1 MAKAKKTF
9 IFYND
14 WKDYVDEMNPEEAW
28 IFLKAILSYQNWDPP
43 QIEWG
48 LKFIRWRIKKQLDE
62 DNQKREEE
70 IEKRRIAGKNW
81 GLARAR
87 NLKQNEA
94 SASNSKQVLKKDEKS
109 KQIQA
114 ENDNEND
121 NDNDNE
127 DIKGEK
133 KEKYKDFVFL
143 SPSEFQTLKE
153 LLGEWNLENYIED
166 LNNYL
171 GQKWKKYKSHYYT
184 IRNWRKRDNETK
196 KPPQKNENY
205 SAENW
210 DLST

>member
-14 WKDYVDEMNPEEAW
+14 RKDYVDQMTPEEAW
-28 IFLKAILSYQNWDPP
+28 NFLKAILSYQNWDPP
-43 QIEWG
+43 LIEWG

-70 IEKRRIAGKNW
+70 VEKRRIAGKNW

-87 NLKQNEA
+87 NLKQNKA
-94 SASNSKQVLKKDEKS
+94 SAKNFKQVLKKDGKS

-114 ENDNEND
+114 DNVNENVNDNEN
-121 NDNDNE
+121 
-127 DIKGEK
+127 IKGEE

-143 SPSEFQTLKE
+143 TPSEFQTLKE
-153 LLGEWNLENYIED
+153 LLGEWTLENYIED

-171 GQKWKKYKSHYYT
+171 GQKWKKYKSHYFT
-184 IRNWRKRDNETK
+184 IRNWRNRDQKANK
-196 KPPQKNENY
+196 NSPPSENY
-205 SAENW
+205 SSDNRT
-210 DLST
+210 LHS